1 MKKILAIL
9 LMMIPLAMMA
19 QEEGSDMMQVRG
31 NIKFVNESNEKVKA
45 PGRILYTATSRNQA
59 HEAANKFKEA
69 FKIADD
75 AQKILKIDAL
85 VEEYGIRAKSTNGS
99 FKRNVLPDM
108 SIIFVNDEDEDVLVL
123 DIVKGQTQYKDIVMK
138 VKRIKEIESIGK
150 ARDVEI
156 AMATSD
162 DADDGNARFNIKIYI
177 PAGTARTD
185 SRLIVQTFAVDCD
198 SEDTLDHCA
207 ALVFEGEQ
215 YHRMQERRMAFN
227 YEKNDRL
234 AKFYRKNA
242 ILDETKPFRLDT
254 TIIWRKPSTMKQRNF
269 RGPYVAAFE
278 DYHHPYYFLEKEG
291 TCLSRRPFKMLDF
304 KAALEDIELTE
315 EFYVQAD
322 EQIQDKNTRLD
333 LRFEMGTSTLI
344 ADSANAA
351 EQSRLLRELGSYGN
365 NLLQLTIMGA
375 ASPDGSMKRNQELA
389 QQRANVARQMLKSG
403 LAVTPSVSV
412 KVYTWADV
420 VTQLKEQAR
429 TEQAEQVQAV
439 IDGGGEDM
447 ALTSKMKALPFYSLE
462 IEPILNRMRAMSCR
476 YKYRQQRVLT
486 PEECVEEFHKY
497 KKAYW
502 EGARHFSAGDFY
514 NLYTML
520 DDSLEV
526 DTLTRIAYREITSEL
541 DYEIENA
548 MAPYVCNRMAM
559 IQIKQGLAN
568 VETLRPFIDLK
579 RYGNGTVGI
588 SGNGKEVK
596 RWTASR
602 GNVTWNRKE
611 IIANQAAAYY
621 MEQKQDTA
629 LFLIGWLKGNKLED
643 ENTEKLEALIN
654 LKKLHFMKRSGKD
667 EADYQSA
674 KRNVLNMSD
683 ENKAILYTEI
693 EEWDK
698 RKEAPQWISKMSD
711 NDPRKWYLKGILAAA
726 DVDHEPPLIV
736 TGGDDADDTAENDT
750 VFYKWSEDK
759 VMDYQW
765 SEDPKKVQAYEA
777 YMKRYVQY
785 QKDHDG
791 QDPPMAPA
799 KQEKAKAKAETP
811 VNVDMFKGIP
821 QYLAYFQHC
830 FDLDPTRTYLR
841 YYYKDVQV
849 SEDLRRKF
857 KYKGKNREL
866 YRQMFKLLKVRDD
879 AELPDSAAGG
889 ENAEDGDDGESDE
902 KKADATGEKKTDDGQ
917 QSAEEKKEDK
927 KA

>member
-1 MKKILAIL
+1 MVMMKKILTIL
-9 LMMIPLAMMA
+9 LLMIPLAMLA

-45 PGRILYTATSRNQA
+45 PGKLLYSALNRNAA

-75 AQKILKIDAL
+75 AQKILRVDAL
-85 VEEYGIRAKSTNGS
+85 IDEYGIRGKSTNGS
-99 FKRNVLPDM
+99 FRRNVLPDM

-162 DADDGNARFNIKIYI
+162 DADDGMARFNIKLKI

-185 SRLIVQTFAVDCD
+185 SRLIIQTFAVDCD
-198 SEDTLDHCA
+198 SGDTLDHCE
-207 ALVFEGEQ
+207 ALVYEGEQ
-215 YHRMQERRMAFN
+215 YHQMQERRMAFN

-242 ILDETKPFRLDT
+242 VLEESEPFVLDT
-254 TIIWRKPSTMKQRNF
+254 TIIWPKPSTMKQRNF

-278 DYHHPYYFLEKEG
+278 DYHHPYYFRELEG

-315 EFYVQAD
+315 EFFVQAD

-403 LAVTPSVSV
+403 LAVTPSISV

-429 TEQAEQVQAV
+429 TEQADQVQAI
-439 IDGGGEDM
+439 IDGGGDDM
-447 ALTSKMKALPFYSLE
+447 ALTSKMKALPFYSLD
-462 IEPILNRMRAMSCR
+462 IEPILNRMRAMSAR

-502 EGARHFSAGDFY
+502 EGTRHFSAGDFY

-520 DDSLEV
+520 EDSLEV
-526 DTLTRIAYREITSEL
+526 DTLTRIAYREITSEM

-559 IQIKQGLAN
+559 IEMKHGLAN
-568 VETLRPFIDLK
+568 VEILRPFIDLK
-579 RYGNGTVGI
+579 RYGNGTGGI
-588 SGNGKEVK
+588 SGGGKEVK
-596 RWTASR
+596 RWTATR

-621 MEQKQDTA
+621 IEQKQDTA

-643 ENTEKLEALIN
+643 ENTQRLEALIN
-654 LKKLHFMKRSGKD
+654 LKKLHFIKRGPKE

-674 KRNVLNMSD
+674 KRNVLNLSND
-683 ENKAILYTEI
+683 NKAILYTEI

-698 RKEAPQWISKMSD
+698 RKEAPQWINKMGD
-711 NDPRKWYLKGILAAA
+711 DDPRKWYLKGILAAA
-726 DVDHEPPLIV
+726 DVEHEPPLIV
-736 TGGDDADDTAENDT
+736 SGGDDEDTEENDT
-750 VFYKWSEDK
+750 VFYKWSDDK

-765 SEDPKKVQAYEA
+765 SEDPKKVQAYEE
-777 YMKRYVQY
+777 YMKRYLQY

-830 FDLDPTRTYLR
+830 FDLDPTRTYFR
-841 YYYKDVQV
+841 YYHHDSQV
-849 SEDLRRKF
+849 SEELRKKF

-866 YRQMFKLLKVRDD
+866 YRQMFKLLKQRDD
-879 AELPDSAAGG
+879 AELPDTAVGNESDEVGEDG
-889 ENAEDGDDGESDE
+889 ENKAEDG
-902 KKADATGEKKTDDGQ
+902 GEKKTEDAQ
-917 QSAEEKKEDK
+917 KPAEEKKEDQ

>member
-1 MKKILAIL
+1 MIKKILTIL
-9 LMMIPLAMMA
+9 LMLTPLTMVA
-19 QEEGSDMMQVRG
+19 QEEEGSDMMQVKG
-31 NIKFVNESNEKVKA
+31 NIKFINESNEKVKA
-45 PGRILYTATSRNQA
+45 PGRIFYSALNRNAA

-75 AQKILKIDAL
+75 AQKIMKVDAL
-85 VEEYGIRAKSTNGS
+85 IEEYGIRGKSTNGS
-99 FKRNVLPDM
+99 FRRNVLPDM

-150 ARDVEI
+150 ARDVAI
-156 AMATSD
+156 AVASSD
-162 DADDGNARFNIKIYI
+162 DADDGNARFNVQIYI
-177 PAGTARTD
+177 PAGTARSD
-185 SRLIVQTFAVDCD
+185 SRLIIQTFAVDCQT
-198 SEDTLDHCA
+198 EDTLDHCE
-207 ALVFEGEQ
+207 ALVYEGEQ

-234 AKFYRKNA
+234 AKFYRTNA
-242 ILDETKPFRLDT
+242 ILDESEPFRLDT
-254 TIIWRKPSTMKQRNF
+254 TIIWPKPSTMKDKVF
-269 RGPYVAAFE
+269 RGPFVVAFE
-278 DYHHPYYFLEKEG
+278 DYHHPYYFDEQEG
-291 TCLSRRPFKMLDF
+291 TCLIRRPFKFLDF

-315 EFYVQAD
+315 DFFVQAD

-351 EQSRLLRELGSYGN
+351 ERNRLIKELSSYGN

-375 ASPDGSMKRNQELA
+375 ASPDGSMKRNEELA
-389 QQRANVARQMLKSG
+389 QQRANVAQQMLKGG
-403 LAVTPSVSV
+403 LAVRPSISV

-429 TEQAEQVQAV
+429 TEQAEQVQA
-439 IDGGGEDM
+439 ILNGGGEDM
-447 ALTSKMKALPFYSLE
+447 ALTAKMKALPFYSLD

-486 PEECVEEFHKY
+486 PEECVEEFRKY

-502 EGARHFSAGDFY
+502 EGTRHFSAGDFY
-514 NLYTML
+514 HLYEML
-520 DDSLEV
+520 EDSLEL
-526 DTLTRIAYREITSEL
+526 DTLTHIAYREISSEM

-559 IQIKQGLAN
+559 IQVKRGYAN

-579 RYGNGTVGI
+579 RYGNGTGGI
-588 SGNGKEVK
+588 SGGGKEVK

-602 GNVTWNRKE
+602 GNVLWNRKE

-643 ENTEKLEALIN
+643 DNTRMLEALIN
-654 LKKLHFMKRSGKD
+654 LKKLHFKARGGKE
-667 EADYQSA
+667 EADYQAA
-674 KRNVLNMSD
+674 KRDVLNMSD

-693 EEWDK
+693 DEWGK
-698 RKEAPQWISKMSD
+698 RNEATTWINKMSD

-726 DVDHEPPLIV
+726 DVEHEPPLVV

-750 VFYKWSEDK
+750 VFYKWSDEK
-759 VMDYQW
+759 LTLYEQELQW
-765 SEDPKKVQAYEA
+765 DDPKKQEELKNYQARLAKYRKE
-777 YMKRYVQY
+777 
-785 QKDHDG
+785 HDG

-799 KQEKAKAKAETP
+799 AQKKAKSETP

-830 FDLDPTRTYLR
+830 FDLDPTRKYFRHYGSDKQVPEQLR
-841 YYYKDVQV
+841 K
-849 SEDLRRKF
+849 
-857 KYKGKNREL
+857 KYKYKLKNRDL
-866 YRQMFKLLKVRDD
+866 YRQMFKLLKKRDD
-879 AELPDSAAGG
+879 TELPDTAVGD
-889 ENAEDGDDGESDE
+889 ENGQESENDEQKGNVE
-902 KKADATGEKKTDDGQ
+902 KKADNGQ
-917 QSAEEKKEDK
+917 QPAEEKKEDQ

>member
-1 MKKILAIL
+1 MMMKKILAIL
-9 LMMIPLAMMA
+9 LLMIPLAMMA

-45 PGRILYTATSRNQA
+45 PGKLLYSALNRNAA

-69 FKIADD
+69 FKIADEG
-75 AQKILKIDAL
+75 QKALRVDAL
-85 VEEYGIRAKSTNGS
+85 IDEYGIRGKSANGS
-99 FKRNVLPDM
+99 FRRNLLPDM
-108 SIIFVNDEDEDVLVL
+108 SIIFVDDEDEDVLVL

-150 ARDVEI
+150 ARDVAI
-156 AMATSD
+156 AVASSD
-162 DADDGNARFNIKIYI
+162 DADDGNARFNVKIYI

-185 SRLIVQTFAVDCD
+185 SRLIIQTFAVDCQT
-198 SEDTLDHCA
+198 EDTLDHCD
-207 ALVFEGEQ
+207 ALVYEGEQ
-215 YHRMQERRMAFN
+215 YHQMQERRMAFN
-227 YEKNDRL
+227 YMKNDRL
-234 AKFYRKNA
+234 AKFYRTNA
-242 ILDETKPFRLDT
+242 ILDESEPFRLDT
-254 TIIWRKPSTMKQRNF
+254 TIIWPKPSTMKDKVF
-269 RGPYVAAFE
+269 RGPFVVAFE
-278 DYHHPYYFLEKEG
+278 DYHHPYYFDEQEG
-291 TCLSRRPFKMLDF
+291 TCLIRRPFKFLDF

-315 EFYVQAD
+315 EFFVQAD

-389 QQRANVARQMLKSG
+389 QQRANVARQMLKGG
-403 LAVTPSVSV
+403 LAVTPSISV

-429 TEQAEQVQAV
+429 TEQADQVQAI
-439 IDGGGEDM
+439 IDGGGDDM
-447 ALTSKMKALPFYSLE
+447 GLTSKMKALPFYSLD
-462 IEPILNRMRAMSCR
+462 IEPILTRMRAMSAR

-502 EGARHFSAGDFY
+502 EGTKHFSAGDFY
-514 NLYTML
+514 HLYEIL
-520 DDSLEV
+520 EDSLEL
-526 DTLTRIAYREITSEL
+526 DTLTQIAYREISSEM

-559 IQIKQGLAN
+559 IQIKRGYAN

-596 RWTASR
+596 RWTATR

-629 LFLIGWLKGNKLED
+629 LFLIGWLKGNQLED
-643 ENTEKLEALIN
+643 DNTRMLEALIN
-654 LKKLHFMKRSGKD
+654 LKKLHFKARSGKE

-674 KRNVLNMSD
+674 KRNVLAMSD

-693 EEWDK
+693 DEWDK

-736 TGGDDADDTAENDT
+736 SGGGDDDSTEENDT
-750 VFYKWSEDK
+750 VFYKWSEEK

-765 SEDPKKVQAYEA
+765 SEDPKKVDAYNA

-799 KQEKAKAKAETP
+799 KQEKAKAKPETP

-830 FDLDPTRTYLR
+830 FDLDPTRKYFRHYGEDKQVPEQLR
-841 YYYKDVQV
+841 K
-849 SEDLRRKF
+849 KF
-857 KYKGKNREL
+857 KYKLKNREL
-866 YRQMFKLLKVRDD
+866 YRQMFKLLKQRDD
-879 AELPDSAAGG
+879 AELPDTAVG
-889 ENAEDGDDGESDE
+889 NEDGEEGEDGANKAESN
-902 KKADATGEKKTDDGQ
+902 GEKKTEDAQ
-917 QSAEEKKEDK
+917 KPAEEKKEDQ